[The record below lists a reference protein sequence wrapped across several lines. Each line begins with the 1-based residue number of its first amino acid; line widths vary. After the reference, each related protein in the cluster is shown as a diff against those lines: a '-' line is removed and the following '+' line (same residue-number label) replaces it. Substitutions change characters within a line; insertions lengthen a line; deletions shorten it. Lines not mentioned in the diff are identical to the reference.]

1 MKMTVNNAGNIN
13 PLIPQQVNEIQ
24 AGKQGQ
30 AKAQANKTADYAA
43 DRVEIS
49 RQAKSL
55 GKALTALN
63 QMSDVRIES
72 VEKAIQERVIE
83 GNRVP
88 AFQLSAKFL
97 LED

>member
-1 MKMTVNNAGNIN
+1 MTVNNAGNIN